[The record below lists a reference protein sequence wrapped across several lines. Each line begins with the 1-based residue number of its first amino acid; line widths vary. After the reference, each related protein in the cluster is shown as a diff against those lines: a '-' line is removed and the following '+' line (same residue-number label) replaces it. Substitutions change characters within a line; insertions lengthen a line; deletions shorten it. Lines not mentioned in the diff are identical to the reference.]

1 MPPSIAAAIY
11 VLGICFLFALN
22 WDRKARTSKALWI
35 AILWLLISGSRSV
48 SQWLAVTGIRGNSPA
63 YNVMEEY
70 YEGDPIDRPVYTAI
84 LVMGL
89 AVLVKRSSKSGR
101 FLRENA
107 PILLFFAYCC
117 VSAVW
122 SDYSMIAFKRW
133 LKATGDLVMV
143 MVVLTDPNRPEAI
156 KRFLSRATFLLIPLS
171 VLFIKYYP
179 DIGRGYRAFK
189 WTPLYTGV
197 TTNKNT
203 LGIICL
209 LLGLASLW
217 RFFSAC
223 GERASRRR
231 TCLLAAHG
239 AILGMVAWLFW
250 MADSM
255 TSLSCFLLAGIL
267 MAAARLR
274 ITARNPAL
282 LHWLTAVVVAV
293 PFSTLFLDIGGSA
306 LTEMGRDPTLTGRTG
321 IWKLVLSLTGNPL
334 LGVGFESFWLGWR
347 LDRVWSIMPGIQ
359 EAHNGYLE
367 VFLNLGWIGIALMT
381 VVMVKGY
388 RNVAM
393 LLRQDREFG
402 SLMLA
407 YFVVGII
414 YNFAE
419 AGFRMTNPIWICF
432 LLAAAAWPRIRPAT
446 QSKPLGQNGGSRA
459 FAEAGARWRSPV
471 ERPRHTR
478 PIYGQRN
485 WPVAQQVHV

>member
-11 VLGICFLFALN
+11 VAGICCLFYLN
-22 WDRKARTSKALWI
+22 RDRKARTSKALWI

-48 SQWLAVTGIRGNSPA
+48 SQWLAATGIRGNSPT
-63 YNVMEEY
+63 YDVMEEY

-89 AVLVKRSSKSGR
+89 AVLVKRSAKSGR
-101 FLRENA
+101 FLRDNA

-117 VSAVW
+117 ASAAW
-122 SDYSMIAFKRW
+122 SDYSLIAFKRW

-156 KRFLSRATFLLIPLS
+156 KRFFSRATFLLIPLS
-171 VLFIKYYP
+171 ILFIKYYP
-179 DIGRGYRAFK
+179 EIGRGYRAYK

-209 LLGLASLW
+209 LFGLASLW
-217 RFFSAC
+217 RFLSAY
-223 GERASRRR
+223 GERASRQR
-231 TCLLAAHG
+231 TRLLIAHG
-239 AILGMVAWLFW
+239 AILAMVLWLFW

-255 TSLSCFLLAGIL
+255 TSLSCFLLAGAL

-282 LHWLTAVVVAV
+282 LHWLTAAVVAV
-293 PFSTLFLDIGGSA
+293 PFSTLFLDVGDIA

-321 IWKLVLSLTGNPL
+321 IWKLVLSLTGNPF
-334 LGVGFESFWLGWR
+334 LGAGFESFWLGWR

-367 VFLNLGWIGIALMT
+367 VFLNLGWIGVALMA
-381 VVMVKGY
+381 VIVLKGY
-388 RNVAM
+388 RNVTVM
-393 LLRQDREFG
+393 LRQDREFG

-407 YFVVGII
+407 YFAVGIV
-414 YNFAE
+414 YNFTE

-432 LLAAAAWPRIRPAT
+432 LLAAAAWPRIRPAAE
-446 QSKPLGQNGGSRA
+446 SSPLGQTGGNRA
-459 FAEAGARWRSPV
+459 VPETGARWRSLSKQPPHARPV
-471 ERPRHTR
+471 
-478 PIYGQRN
+478 YGHRG
-485 WPVAQQVHV
+485 WAGAQGARV